1 MPWNNSRMHTPF
13 QSLNRAYKRSD
24 LLYIDAPMLSLD
36 GFNPSI
42 GLTSVPTISLVP
54 DPAKLLV
61 SIPQSGLQA
70 FRLVT
75 SSCITHA
82 RSCFNPS
89 IGLTS
94 VPTRPLNPLF
104 RDIAG
109 RFNPSIGLTSV
120 PTCFADVVGFVP
132 DVFQSL
138 NRAYKRSDDIR
149 QTNVLNV
156 EQGFNPSIGLT
167 SVPTAYIPCSRYR
180 MLTVSIPQS
189 GLQAFRRRSK
199 RRSTKDFRSFNPSI
213 GLTSVPT
220 WTHFLTK
227 VDEEVFQSLNRA
239 YKRSDHSFLLSMACL

>member
-42 GLTSVPTISLVP
+42 GLTSVPTIS
-54 DPAKLLV
+54 
-61 SIPQSGLQA
+61 
-70 FRLVT
+70 
-75 SSCITHA
+75 
-82 RSCFNPS
+82 
-89 IGLTS
+89 
-94 VPTRPLNPLF
+94 LNPLF